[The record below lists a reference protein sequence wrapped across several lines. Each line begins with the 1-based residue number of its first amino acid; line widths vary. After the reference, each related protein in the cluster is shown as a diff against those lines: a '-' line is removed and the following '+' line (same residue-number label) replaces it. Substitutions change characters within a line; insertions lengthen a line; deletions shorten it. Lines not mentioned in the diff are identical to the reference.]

1 MTLKIELQKRRVNRS
16 FMNKPDVKMN
26 NLIKQLII
34 MSLTRELRRRPTDD
48 EIFEEFQITFEEML
62 RMSVEERLANAFPD
76 VPEDRSLD
84 LPPAKSDMQSLGYW
98 PPEEYE

>member
-1 MTLKIELQKRRVNRS
+1 
-16 FMNKPDVKMN
+16 MNKPDVKMN

-62 RMSVEERLANAFPD
+62 RMSIEERLAKAFPD

-84 LPPAKSDMQSLGYW
+84 LPPSRSDMVDGEYW
-98 PPEEYE
+98 PSEEYE